1 MIHIALKIGRNKKK
15 EESVDG
21 NRKIA
26 SREREIENI
35 SWQNEKETT
44 MVCILCKTKSLILKV
59 PSRIIKMIFTQ
70 KLFLITLF
78 LRLFKFFKN
87 NRIIKKHLI

>member
-1 MIHIALKIGRNKKK
+1 MSTEIEKSL
-15 EESVDG
+15 
-21 NRKIA
+21 
-26 SREREIENI
+26 RERERSKIFRG
-35 SWQNEKETT
+35 KTT

-87 NRIIKKHLI
+87 NRIIKKNLIKDFNIELTISVL